1 MKRWVDASEI
11 KMIHELEDS
20 KLRELDIEMRKKPKF
35 DKRGERGCCKNGES
49 EKTFKTN
56 KRYKESI

>member
-1 MKRWVDASEI
+1 MKKWVDANEI

-35 DKRGERGCCKNGES
+35 DKGK
-49 EKTFKTN
+49 
-56 KRYKESI
+56 YKKIKKKWFFLYYNLMFVGNR

>member
-20 KLRELDIEMRKKPKF
+20 KLRELDKEMRKKPKF
-35 DKRGERGCCKNGES
+35 DKGSSNNAGKYKKTERHLIKCKGKN
-49 EKTFKTN
+49 
-56 KRYKESI
+56 Y

>member
-1 MKRWVDASEI
+1 MKKWIDANEI

-35 DKRGERGCCKNGES
+35 DK
-49 EKTFKTN
+49 
-56 KRYKESI
+56 I